1 MREIEFR
8 VWDNQE
14 KVYLNK
20 KDIAIDN
27 LGNIF
32 IFEGCDDNDAELWHA
47 RILSDPD
54 NEQYAIEQFTG
65 LTDRNGVGL
74 YEGDIVKFTHKIGDG
89 WGNNKG
95 DITELKYMIDGVS
108 FSGFGFRNSVPLT
121 ANKANKLE
129 VIGNIHESSELL
141 ERKRI

>member
-32 IFEGCDDNDAELWHA
+32 VFEACDENDADLWHV

-54 NEQYAIEQFTG
+54 NERYVIEQTTG
-65 LTDRNGVGL
+65 LTDKNGREI
-74 YEGDIVKFTHKIGDG
+74 YQGDIVSVRDSPVAIEDEKGVCFVAWSSVLAGFLLKGSDAYKFDEQSLSDLKLIIIGD
-89 WGNNKG
+89 
-95 DITELKYMIDGVS
+95 
-108 FSGFGFRNSVPLT
+108 
-121 ANKANKLE
+121 
-129 VIGNIHESSELL
+129 IHENPELL
-141 ERKRI
+141 EEK

>member
-32 IFEGCDDNDAELWHA
+32 IFEGCNDNDADLWYV
-47 RILSDPD
+47 RILVDPD
-54 NEQYAIEQFTG
+54 NERYIIEQFTG
-65 LTDRNGVGL
+65 LTDKNGREI
-74 YEGDIVKFTHKIGDG
+74 YQGDIVSVRDSPVAIEDEKGVCFVDWSSVLAGFLLKGSDAYKFDEQSLS
-89 WGNNKG
+89 
-95 DITELKYMIDGVS
+95 DLKLI
-108 FSGFGFRNSVPLT
+108 
-121 ANKANKLE
+121 
-129 VIGNIHESSELL
+129 VIGNIHEDYDLL
-141 ERKRI
+141 EEKQS